1 MKTISSQPQKKS
13 VTTNVVSSVK
23 KIGSFI
29 GSMVLIGLLFSTLQ
43 LNAQSNIVLK
53 DGLYYSSSGAL
64 YSGTYNSY
72 DKNNVKLASITL
84 VDGKRNGPVTYYYTN
99 GNVKETGVFL
109 NDEKAAQ
116 WLRWD
121 EAGNKIAEAF
131 YKEGKKDGTWM
142 IWDANGTKR
151 YEMYYA
157 MDKKVGKWSMWDEK
171 GNLTSEKVYE
181 SI

>member
-1 MKTISSQPQKKS
+1 MKTTSSHPQNDS
-13 VTTNVVSSVK
+13 LRSSVK
-23 KIGSFI
+23 RIS
-29 GSMVLIGLLFSTLQ
+29 SSTGLLFSIVLFLSAFS
-43 LNAQSNIVLK
+43 LNAQNNVVLK

-64 YSGTYNSY
+64 YSGTYNAY
-72 DKNNVKLASITL
+72 DQNNIKLSSTTIK
-84 VDGKRNGPVTYYYTN
+84 DGKRNGPVTYFYSN
-99 GNVKETGVFL
+99 GNTRETGVFL
-109 NDEKAAQ
+109 NDEKTSQ
-116 WLRWD
+116 WLGWD

-151 YEMYYA
+151 YEMYYS

-181 SI
+181 NI

>member
-1 MKTISSQPQKKS
+1 MKTIYSHPKANAIRS
-13 VTTNVVSSVK
+13 
-23 KIGSFI
+23 IALLFI
-29 GSMVLIGLLFSTLQ
+29 ALFFSTLK
-43 LNAQSNIVLK
+43 LTAQTNIMLK

-72 DKNNVKLASITL
+72 DLNNVKLASITL
-84 VDGKRNGPVTYYYTN
+84 VDGKKNGSVTYYYPN
-99 GNVKETGVFL
+99 GNVKEMGVFL
-109 NDEKAAQ
+109 NDEKNEQ

-142 IWDANGTKR
+142 IWDTNGTKR
-151 YEMYYA
+151 YQMYYS

-171 GNLTSEKVYE
+171 GNLTSEKLYE

>member
-1 MKTISSQPQKKS
+1 MKTYSSTLKNNIKS
-13 VTTNVVSSVK
+13 VLVLSLIIFLSSTRNV
-23 KIGSFI
+23 
-29 GSMVLIGLLFSTLQ
+29 Q
-43 LNAQSNIVLK
+43 AQNSIILK
-53 DGLYYSSSGAL
+53 DGLYYSSSGTL
-64 YSGTYNSY
+64 YSGTYNAY
-72 DKNNVKLASITL
+72 DQNNVKLSSTTF
-84 VDGKRNGPVTYYYTN
+84 VDGKKNGPVTYYYSN
-99 GNVKETGVFL
+99 GNVKEMGTFL
-109 NDEKAAQ
+109 NDEKTEQ

-151 YEMYYA
+151 YEMYYS

-171 GNLTSEKVYE
+171 GNLTSEKLYE